1 LSGGLSARIKG
12 IDLHVPA
19 EMATPALA
27 RKLDDGS
34 YEADEARAAS
44 LCVRE
49 GFRVLELGAGLGFVT
64 AVCAQGTAPENI
76 LAIEANPALIPV
88 IEDTLARNG
97 AQGATV
103 LHGAVVPRADEGAT
117 APFHV
122 ADEMQASRL
131 GAKARKERR
140 CALGRLSRPDPCAST
155 ACRPDRY
162 RRSGGGPVRSAVALP
177 ACGICV
183 MELHPRRYP
192 PRVIK
197 KIVDAMSRRW
207 TMTYDPGHLRVFSTH
222 QAGRR
227 GDVGDH
233 EVAVD
238 GRLGAL
244 GQGDRLIV
252 MVSPTFRPSRS
263 MVM

>member
-1 LSGGLSARIKG
+1 
-12 IDLHVPA
+12 
-19 EMATPALA
+19 MATPALA

-76 LAIEANPALIPV
+76 LAVEANPALIPV

-131 GAKARKERR
+131 GAKGARNVEVPLVGFHDLLRAHRPHVVLIDIEGAEAQLFDRPWR
-140 CALGRLSRPDPCAST
+140 CPLRF
-155 ACRPDRY
+155 
-162 RRSGGGPVRSAVALP
+162 
-177 ACGICV
+177 CV
-183 MELHPRRYP
+183 IELHPRRYP
-192 PRVIK
+192 PRAVK
-197 KIVDAMSRRW
+197 RIVDAMSAMS
-207 TMTYDPGHLRVFSTH
+207 MTYDPATSRGKVLGFRRVW
-222 QAGRR
+222 A
-227 GDVGDH
+227 
-233 EVAVD
+233 D
-238 GRLGAL
+238 GEG
-244 GQGDRLIV
+244 
-252 MVSPTFRPSRS
+252 
-263 MVM
+263 

>member
-1 LSGGLSARIKG
+1 MSGGLSARIKG

-64 AVCAQGTAPENI
+64 AVCAKGTAPENI
-76 LAIEANPALIPV
+76 LAVEANPALIPV

-131 GAKARKERR
+131 GAKGARNVEVPLVGFHDLLRAHRPHVVLIDIEGAEAQLFDRPWR
-140 CALGRLSRPDPCAST
+140 CPLRF
-155 ACRPDRY
+155 
-162 RRSGGGPVRSAVALP
+162 
-177 ACGICV
+177 CV
-183 MELHPRRYP
+183 IELHPRRYP
-192 PRVIK
+192 PRAVK
-197 KIVDAMSRRW
+197 RIVDAMSAMS
-207 TMTYDPGHLRVFSTH
+207 MTYDPAASRGKVLGFRRVW
-222 QAGRR
+222 A
-227 GDVGDH
+227 
-233 EVAVD
+233 D
-238 GRLGAL
+238 GEG
-244 GQGDRLIV
+244 
-252 MVSPTFRPSRS
+252 
-263 MVM
+263 